1 MLDPRDA
8 APHPAGELC
17 NQASLLI
24 ESKPAV
30 PPDAAVSNRFDEEV
44 FIKTLNRVA
53 GFGPLDG
60 PENGGPST
68 NFPVA
73 CDGESFGRGDRAR
86 PPVRTRPK
94 ILFVRLRMWSN
105 SWEESIKLVFKP
117 LLTANRPSAKDLG
130 GCLN

>member
-86 PPVRTRPK
+86 PTVRTAPK
-94 ILFVRLRMWSN
+94 FCSSDCECGAIHGRSQSNWSL
-105 SWEESIKLVFKP
+105 SLY
-117 LLTANRPSAKDLG
+117 
-130 GCLN
+130 